1 MNIEFSVVG
10 TQSSCAGDEHTLC
23 ARIRAEFDE
32 MPGLNLTLVQAARLF
47 DVEPARCERVLRD
60 LVASGA
66 LWSDGHVYSRPDC
79 GRHSH

>member
-10 TQSSCAGDEHTLC
+10 MQSSCAGDEHPLC

-32 MPGLNLTLVQAARLF
+32 MPGLNLTLLQAARLF
-47 DVEPARCERVLRD
+47 GVEPARVRARASD

-66 LWSDGHVYSRPDC
+66 LWSDGMCIPSPGC

>member
-1 MNIEFSVVG
+1 MITETSAIDP
-10 TQSSCAGDEHTLC
+10 TSTCHGDDRALC

-32 MPGLNLTLVQAARLF
+32 MPGLNLTLMQAARLF
-47 DVEPARCERVLRD
+47 DVEPARCARVLGE

-66 LWSDGHVYSRPDC
+66 LWSDGHLYSRPGT

>member
-32 MPGLNLTLVQAARLF
+32 MPGLNLTLLQAARLF
-47 DVEPARCERVLRD
+47 DVEPARCERVLAR
-60 LVASGA
+60 
-66 LWSDGHVYSRPDC
+66 SRRQRRAVERRP
-79 GRHSH
+79 SV

>member
-1 MNIEFSVVG
+1 MITETSAIDP
-10 TQSSCAGDEHTLC
+10 QSTCRGDEHRLR

-32 MPGLNLTLVQAARLF
+32 MPGLNLTLMQAARLF
-47 DVEPARCERVLRD
+47 DVDPARCARVLAD

-66 LWSDGHVYSRPDC
+66 LWSDGHLYSRPGS